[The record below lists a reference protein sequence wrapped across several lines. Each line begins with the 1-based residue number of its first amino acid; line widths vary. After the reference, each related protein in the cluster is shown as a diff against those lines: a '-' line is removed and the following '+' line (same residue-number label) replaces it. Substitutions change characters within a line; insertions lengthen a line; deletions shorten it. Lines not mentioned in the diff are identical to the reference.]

1 MSIGMLSQFNQFL
14 LNFSL
19 LITSL
24 LFAFLPM
31 RNIKRISPNSS
42 IRIRL
47 AVGLIASVIGALLV
61 LNSISYD
68 GAKIDLRLV
77 ALVTAYYYGGWI
89 SGALTTVAV
98 IGARFLVTP
107 PGVYQGLILAT
118 LICLALLVTASIY
131 RRFAAQTFKDYL
143 VLLSI
148 GIGYSLPALYLLTD
162 TFIRFLEMSFV
173 YIIFNLLGGYVTF
186 RFLQELRK
194 HFQFVQDQ
202 QELALTDSL
211 TNLANRRKLDETLAD
226 YDKHGYAF
234 SVLIVDIDFFKS
246 VNDEY
251 GHDGGD
257 VVLRQLSH
265 LLATFCPE
273 TGLVTRYGG
282 EEFVVV
288 LPDISHREAER
299 LGERIRT
306 ACADQHFIFKPYP
319 AFHVTLSMGV
329 ASSDQAK
336 TAFEVVQKADQALYQ
351 AKQTGR
357 NKVVGYDVTHN

>member
-1 MSIGMLSQFNQFL
+1 MLSQFNQFL

-24 LFAFLPM
+24 LFAFLPL
-31 RNIKRISPNSS
+31 RHTERISADSP
-42 IRIRL
+42 IRTRL
-47 AVGLIASVIGALLV
+47 VVGLIAGLIGGLLV
-61 LNSISYD
+61 LNSITYD

-77 ALVTAYYYGGWI
+77 ALVTAYYYGGWV
-89 SGALTTVAV
+89 SGGITMTAI

-107 PGVYQGLILAT
+107 PGVYEGLILAT

-143 VLLSI
+143 VLLGV

-162 TFIRFLEMSFV
+162 TFMRFLEMAFV
-173 YIIFNLLGGYVTF
+173 YIIFNLFGGYVTY

-194 HFQFVQDQ
+194 HFQFVQTQ
-202 QELALTDSL
+202 QELALTDGL
-211 TNLANRRKLDETLAD
+211 TNLANRRKLDETLAH
-226 YDKHGYAF
+226 YDQHGYAF

-246 VNDEY
+246 VNDTY

-265 LLATFCPE
+265 LLQHCSPDEAVV
-273 TGLVTRYGG
+273 GRYGG
-282 EEFVVV
+282 EEFVVL
-288 LPDISHREAER
+288 LPDMPLKEAVR
-299 LGERIRT
+299 LGETIRL
-306 ACADQHFIFKPYP
+306 ACADQHFVFSTYP
-319 AFHVTLSMGV
+319 AFHVTLSIGA
-329 ASSDQAK
+329 ASSDQGE
-336 TAFEVVQKADQALYQ
+336 TSFEVVQKADQSLYQ

-357 NKVVGYDVTHN
+357 NKVVGYSEE